1 VLAGHSRSDVIAAVA
16 PVANKLPL
24 GEMRDISFEKL
35 AIKAVPLRKESKL
48 IAEWIE
54 ARKVCFNLG
63 LEYANKNYPPQIV
76 ALAIEANNQETA
88 VVAIRFHELAGNS
101 NNLN

>member
-1 VLAGHSRSDVIAAVA
+1 MERHSQRNVIAAVA
-16 PVANKLPL
+16 PIANKLPL
-24 GEMRDISFEKL
+24 GDMGVISFEKL
-35 AIKAVPLRKESKL
+35 ATKAVPSRKESKL

-76 ALAIEANNQETA
+76 ALAIEAKNRETA
-88 VVAIRFHELAGNS
+88 VVAIRFHELAGS
-101 NNLN
+101 SDNLN